1 MSTHDQSLK
10 ALWQNLPSET
20 VTFTADQM
28 RSRVRKFQVK
38 HKRRDI
44 IEYSSC
50 ALLFALLAY
59 MLTLR
64 SEWQE
69 WVSSGLAVFAAIIM
83 MWNYNRLAKVETLPT
98 FDAADKTI
106 KFLRRQLRRQR
117 DAAASAWKW
126 YVLPTAPFFVFTF
139 AYRWIQ
145 EGSTILEFTDMRISL
160 LIMLGCAISFLGAT
174 VLWMFLRAARYQRQ
188 LDDLER
194 YVSK

>member
-1 MSTHDQSLK
+1 MSAHDQSLK
-10 ALWQNLPSET
+10 ALWQNIPTET
-20 VTFTADQM
+20 VTFDIDQM
-28 RSRVRKFQVK
+28 RARIRKFETK

-44 IEYSSC
+44 IEYGVY
-50 ALLFALLAY
+50 AVLFVLIAY

-64 SEWQE
+64 SGWQE
-69 WVSSGLAVFAAIIM
+69 WVSSGLAVFGATIM
-83 MWNYNRLAKVETLPT
+83 MWNYNRLAKVEALPS
-98 FDAADKTI
+98 FNSADNTI
-106 KFLRRQLRRQR
+106 EFLRRQLRRQR

-145 EGSTILEFTDMRISL
+145 EGSTGLEFTDTRISL
-160 LIMLGCAISFLGAT
+160 LIMLGFAMT
-174 VLWMFLRAARYQRQ
+174 VLVVCILWMFLRAARYQRQ